1 MSLAEFFVGGSGI
14 AVAALTLVQVVPVK
28 INPWSYIARSIGKA
42 LNKDMMDKL
51 ESVQDDVKD
60 LGNKHS
66 NLEYRMDKDKADD
79 CRTRILRF
87 GDELRRGV
95 EHSEEFFNQIL
106 DDISD
111 YKRYCTEHPEY
122 KNDRAVNAIAEIEKV
137 YQRCMEKN
145 SFL

>member
-122 KNDRAVNAIAEIEKV
+122 KNDKAVNAIAEIEKV

>member
-42 LNKDMMDKL
+42 LNKDMMDKM

>member
-1 MSLAEFFVGGSGI
+1 MSLAEFFVGGSGL

>member
-14 AVAALTLVQVVPVK
+14 AVAVLTLVQVVPVK

>member
-14 AVAALTLVQVVPVK
+14 AVAVLTLVQVVPVK
-28 INPWSYIARSIGKA
+28 INPWSCIARSIGKA

-66 NLEYRMDKDKADD
+66 NLEHRMDKDKADD

-111 YKRYCTEHPEY
+111 YKHYCTEHPEY
-122 KNDRAVNAIAEIEKV
+122 KNDKAVNAIAEIEKV

>member
-1 MSLAEFFVGGSGI
+1 MTLGELFAGSGG
-14 AVAALTLVQVVPVK
+14 VAFTVLTLVEIVPVK
-28 INPWSYIARSIGKA
+28 INPWSALAKKIGRA
-42 LNKDMMDKL
+42 MNRAMMDKL
-51 ESVQDDVKD
+51 EAVQKDVKNLKEQHD
-60 LGNKHS
+60 K
-66 NLEYRMDKDKADD
+66 LEYRMNEDDAND

-111 YKRYCTEHPEY
+111 YERYCTEHPEY
-122 KNDRAVNAIAEIEKV
+122 KNSKAVNAIAEIDKV
-137 YQRCMEKN
+137 YQKCMEKN

>member
-28 INPWSYIARSIGKA
+28 INPWSFIARSIGKA

-111 YKRYCTEHPEY
+111 YKHYCTEHPEY
-122 KNDRAVNAIAEIEKV
+122 KNDKAVNAIAEIEKV

>member
-28 INPWSYIARSIGKA
+28 INPWSCIARFIGKA

-111 YKRYCTEHPEY
+111 YKHYCTEHPEY
-122 KNDRAVNAIAEIEKV
+122 KNDKAVNAIAEIEKV